1 MEDKDPFQVLMKIS
15 SKKNLPGDL
24 KEEVQKFLQ
33 FAEDKVYKHQVIL
46 EKFVSLDL
54 IVGGIQTV

>member
-33 FAEDKVYKHQVIL
+33 FAEDKVYKHQVIF
-46 EKFVSLDL
+46 EKFV
-54 IVGGIQTV
+54 TTY